1 MKPTLRKLGLALALA
16 ASSATAPSLAADNTG
31 TTVAVP
37 ATTGAIPADLSIPRF
52 SAKGPVRL
60 IAYFHSEKDK
70 KMDELRIVKR
80 STVVGANV
88 ANVAT
93 GVALA
98 LLGAPTAINGRSK
111 EDFYGDEI
119 TDEQDKRKLA
129 SSFLVELPALLDE
142 KIIDLVDD
150 GEEGAAPSYKNVL
163 FIRPVAWNLMYNEL
177 TADKEREDEYVLRFA
192 AAFSKVL
199 EGEEDRFMHKARKVE
214 RECQYVSK
222 PQSLAA
228 WQQNDYDAV
237 AAEQKRATEACV
249 DQLAPYLPAFLGIDS
264 NTRIRTAQLNCKSTL
279 KQCVAGA
286 DGAAEP
292 SEGKKICKE
301 EYKQCVSTDVKPL
314 ISMTPVGQCKDTF
327 ASCKATVLDKA
338 RAINPDQKPPKSEFV
353 PCSTEY
359 KACVAAT
366 R

>member
-1 MKPTLRKLGLALALA
+1 MNVTLRKLGLPFAFA
-16 ASSATAPSLAADNTG
+16 AFVATAPSLAADNTG
-31 TTVAVP
+31 TAVAVP
-37 ATTGAIPADLSIPRF
+37 AATVALPAGQPVPHF

-60 IAYFHSEKDK
+60 DVNFYSEKDR
-70 KMDELRIVKR
+70 KMDQLRIVKR
-80 STVVGANV
+80 STVVGTNAANV
-88 ANVAT
+88 AA

-98 LLGAPTAINGRSK
+98 VLGAPTAINGHAK

-119 TDEQDKRKLA
+119 TDAQDKRKLA
-129 SSFLVELPALLDE
+129 SPFLVELPALLDQ
-142 KIIDLVDD
+142 KIIDLADD
-150 GEEGAAPSYKNVL
+150 EEGDAPSYKNVL
-163 FIRPVAWNLMYNEL
+163 SIRPVAWSLVYNEL
-177 TADKEREDEYVLRFA
+177 TADKEHEDEYVLRFA

-199 EGEEDRFMHKARKVE
+199 EGEEDGFLRKARKVE

-237 AAEQKRATEACV
+237 AAEQKRATQACI
-249 DQLAPYLPAFLGIDS
+249 DQLAPYLSAFLGIDS
-264 NTRIRTAQLNCKSTL
+264 NTRIRAAKLNCKNTF

-327 ASCKATVLDKA
+327 ASCKAAVFEKA

>member
-1 MKPTLRKLGLALALA
+1 MKFTLRKLGLPLALA
-16 ASSATAPSLAADNTG
+16 AFASTAPSFAADNTG

-37 ATTGAIPADLSIPRF
+37 ATTGAIPAHGALSHF

-60 IAYFHSEKDK
+60 SVDFHSEKDR
-70 KMDELRIVKR
+70 KMEQLRIVQR
-80 STVVGANV
+80 SSVVGANV
-88 ANVAT
+88 TNVAA
-93 GVALA
+93 GVTLA
-98 LLGAPTAINGRSK
+98 VLGVPTAINGRSK

-119 TDEQDKRKLA
+119 ADAQDKRKLA
-129 SSFLVELPALLDE
+129 SPFLVELPALLDQ
-142 KIIDLVDD
+142 KIIDLADD
-150 GEEGAAPSYKNVL
+150 EEGDAPSYKNVL
-163 FIRPVAWNLMYNEL
+163 SIRPVAWNLMYNEL
-177 TADKEREDEYVLRFA
+177 TADKEHEDEYVLRFA

-199 EGEEDRFMHKARKVE
+199 EGEEDGFLRKARKVE
-214 RECQYVSK
+214 RECQYLSK

-237 AAEQKRATEACV
+237 AAEQKRATQACV
-249 DQLAPYLPAFLGIDS
+249 DQLAPYLSAFLEIDS
-264 NTRIRTAQLNCKSTL
+264 NTRIRAAKLNCKNTFQ
-279 KQCVAGA
+279 QCVAGA

-292 SEGKKICKE
+292 GEGKKICKQ

-314 ISMTPVGQCKDTF
+314 VSMTPVGQCKDMF
-327 ASCKATVLDKA
+327 ASCKAAVFEEA